1 MQLIVQ
7 NIWMANTPSSAKAR
21 HSPSIRLCLVWSSYF
36 IFGNLKK
43 GRKKTLVWFRPYRYA
58 YFTCL
63 LCAFRLCVFNAVI
76 NAFNMRVDVVI
87 TRFMCVE

>member
-43 GRKKTLVWFRPYRYA
+43 GRKKNHWFGFAHTGMRISLVYCAHSGYVCLTLLLTRL
-58 YFTCL
+58 TC
-63 LCAFRLCVFNAVI
+63 
-76 NAFNMRVDVVI
+76 
-87 TRFMCVE
+87 E